1 MVNTLHIF
9 FDKGGFFSNN
19 VITKLNNEKHHF
31 FYHYFKNEKFNNL
44 NQHFNHDHS
53 KFPDI
58 LIENDIKKIYFH
70 SLHYFQIKLLKII
83 PSNIDVHWIFWS
95 YEFYQLPFNLKFL
108 YAQNNKTFF
117 YRKYISTLYETFL
130 NSYKFKILP
139 WYIFSKKNYIKQL
152 KRVDF
157 FHTFIEDDYIEIFKD
172 SINKPVF
179 SFHSYLDKEEVNS
192 YNLNKEKEVVMI
204 GHSASPL
211 QNHLE
216 IINKFSNCNF
226 KGNLLFVLAYGN
238 NNYKK
243 QLLKILS
250 NQNNL
255 MIETIQHKI
264 PFEEYNNKISS
275 VSHFILNTYCQ
286 QGLGNIVFFLL
297 NKTTIYLNPKS
308 TTYNFL
314 KRKGF
319 FVFSTDE
326 INLKA
331 PLQSISEQQALKNM
345 ELTADLLATKPSN
358 QY

>member
-9 FDKGGFFSNN
+9 FDQGGFFSQN

-44 NQHFNHDHS
+44 IQHFNHDHS
-53 KFPDI
+53 KFLDI

-70 SLHYFQIKLLKII
+70 SLHYFQIKLLKKIS
-83 PSNIDVHWIFWS
+83 SNIEVHWIFWS
-95 YEFYQLPFNLKFL
+95 YEFYQLPFNLKNLYSKNNSTFL
-108 YAQNNKTFF
+108 YRKLLSTFYEVFVNTFKHKTF
-117 YRKYISTLYETFL
+117 
-130 NSYKFKILP
+130 P
-139 WYIFSKKNYIKQL
+139 WYLLTKKLYLKQL

-157 FHTFIEDDYIEIFKD
+157 FHSFIEDDYLEIFKD

-192 YNLNKEKEVVMI
+192 FNLTKEKEAVMI

-216 IINKFSNCNF
+216 IIKKFTNSSF

-238 NNYKK
+238 SKYKK
-243 QLLKILS
+243 QLLKHLS
-250 NQNNL
+250 KQKKIE
-255 MIETIQHKI
+255 IETILNKI

-308 TTYNFL
+308 STYQFL
-314 KRKGF
+314 KRNGF
-319 FVFSTDE
+319 YIFSTDE
-326 INLKA
+326 INSNI
-331 PLQSISEQQALKNM
+331 PLQSITEGQAIKNL
-345 ELTADLLATKPSN
+345 ELTTNLLSIKPSN